1 MAALVTERLNHICE
15 SPVITHL
22 YDVYR
27 EKDYFFK
34 WYLVHF
40 SCPYYFGWVRVWY
53 FKKLHAEVFIGVLR
67 LFFSKL
73 LILYTPLRRWTLCL
87 SSNSS
92 MLMSCLDY
100 FGVSHILIPGML
112 TNHLLS
118 FLSCYG
124 DEFFRNV
131 IIQVFFLVV
140 LISSTDENHM
150 HCTEEAQQA
159 ETCL

>member
-1 MAALVTERLNHICE
+1 
-15 SPVITHL
+15 
-22 YDVYR
+22 
-27 EKDYFFK
+27 
-34 WYLVHF
+34 
-40 SCPYYFGWVRVWY
+40 
-53 FKKLHAEVFIGVLR
+53 
-67 LFFSKL
+67 
-73 LILYTPLRRWTLCL
+73 
-87 SSNSS
+87 
-92 MLMSCLDY
+92 MSCLDY

-159 ETCL
+159 ETYLWLVVYFSLVKWFAFYALIILAGLGRGRCKI